1 VESIIRSGSIR
12 TSPYNRRFIPSLEA
26 FGERQ
31 TLLEWSHDPRCVVKY
46 GTLAHRISQGWDPEQ
61 AITRPVEH
69 RERTFT
75 RPKKMITAFG
85 ETKSVTEWSEDSRVV
100 VVPNVFLRRIQHGW
114 SAESSLTAPVS
125 SSRGKRDG
133 NAMQYEA
140 FGEKKTLREWAQDPR
155 CQVSEMTLRKNIQ
168 AGMEM
173 EQAFQYRRKPG
184 RHFIGA
190 HEDFSGEVNEVR
202 SALTMMADGGELWV
216 YTMVDANRISLIH
229 KDVRHT
235 ISEELFRAMHD
246 NNYVAKSFETDTIK
260 NFELTADGKSAVI

>member
-1 VESIIRSGSIR
+1 M
-12 TSPYNRRFIPSLEA
+12 
-26 FGERQ
+26 
-31 TLLEWSHDPRCVVKY
+31 TLLEWSRDPRCVVKY
-46 GTLAHRISQGWDPEQ
+46 GTLAHRIAQEWDPEQ

-69 RERTFT
+69 RERTYS
-75 RPKKMITAFG
+75 RPKRLIEAFG
-85 ETKSVTEWSEDSRVV
+85 ETKSVIEWCEDPRVV

-114 SAESSLTAPVS
+114 SAESSLTTPVS

-140 FGEKKTLREWAQDPR
+140 FGEQKTLRDWAQDER

-173 EQAFQYRRKPG
+173 VQAFQYRRKPG

-190 HEDFSGEVNEVR
+190 HEDFSGEVNEVKA
-202 SALTMMADGGELWV
+202 ALNMLADGGELWV
-216 YTMVDANRISLIH
+216 YESTDLNRISLIH

-235 ISEELFRAMHD
+235 ISQDLFAAMD
-246 NNYVAKSFETDTIK
+246 EKRFITKSFETDTIK
-260 NFELTADGKSAVI
+260 NFELTPEGQAATR